1 MDFNVINTALT
12 GIAKLITTVKSNFTD
27 LYKTTSLVE
36 AASLLRVEPIHVI
49 SQDLLTA
56 SVMPDVSQA
65 MLALFCGYYM
75 QAINVLTQVKDIEVI
90 RVLDKLN
97 PNRDDTGFFLSE
109 GKTGW
114 AAGNE
119 AYGLNVESFTHK
131 FPTRINQ
138 PRIRVGTEDD
148 PVKTVN
154 EISSLSVGRLLDVT
168 ICVSKDGTE
177 DEVIERKLPI
187 SVRLL
192 ASMVPDATLT
202 GLLAK
207 QADDKSFIERWHA
220 WRSGRISFI
229 RDLIL
234 CQDIIDEWKRCAMSD
249 KSGTA
254 QEIMNRVTAAKKY
267 GLLTKNPSLV
277 SASTL
282 YTISSEMAKTIE
294 YTVGGSF
301 SSENTRKK
309 IFEGSYAMIIAVVDN
324 EFEQV
329 IFYTR
334 GQSKGTR
341 ASFKELKKAQ
351 KGPDIMEFM
360 KAFTQGSPLSI

>member
-12 GIAKLITTVKSNFTD
+12 GIAKLLTTIKSNFTD
-27 LYKTTSLVE
+27 LYKTTSLPE
-36 AASLLRVEPIHVI
+36 ITSLMRVEPIHVI

-65 MLALFCGYYM
+65 MLALFCGYYL
-75 QAINVLTQVKDIEVI
+75 QAINILTQVRDVEVI
-90 RVLDKLN
+90 RILDKLN
-97 PNRDDTGFFLSE
+97 PNRDDTGFFLAE
-109 GKTGW
+109 GNTGW
-114 AAGNE
+114 AAGTE
-119 AYGLNVESFTHK
+119 SYGLNVESFTHK
-131 FPTRINQ
+131 FPTKKTQ
-138 PRIRVGTEDD
+138 PRIVVGTEDD

-154 EISSLSVGRLLDVT
+154 EISSLSVGRMLDVT
-168 ICVSKDGTE
+168 VCVTKDDDK
-177 DEVIERKLPI
+177 DETIERKLQI
-187 SVRLL
+187 AVRLM
-192 ASMVPDATLT
+192 ASMVPDSTLT

-207 QADDKSFIERWHA
+207 QADDKTFIERWHA
-220 WRSGRISFI
+220 WRSGRIAFI

-234 CQDIIDEWKRCAMSD
+234 CQDIIDDWKRCSMGD

-282 YTISSEMAKTIE
+282 YTISKEMAKSIE
-294 YTVGGSF
+294 YTIGGPLS
-301 SSENTRKK
+301 NANARKK
-309 IFEGSYAMIIAVVDN
+309 IFEGSYAMIIAVVDQ

-334 GQSKGTR
+334 GQNQGTR
-341 ASFKELKKAQ
+341 SSFKELKKAQ